1 MLKKYL
7 IVNKEILPSYYMKVL
22 DARTLLE
29 SGKAESVS
37 EAVREVGISR
47 STYYK
52 YKDFIFSPSQE
63 WGRKA
68 TISFTLAHKKGV
80 LSQLLNYIAEQNAN
94 VLTINQDIPINK
106 NAIVNV
112 TVDILDM
119 DLPIDAFIQD
129 LRSLDGVS
137 RTKLLALE

>member
-68 TISFTLAHKKGV
+68 TISFTLEHKKGV